1 MRKIICTNQAFD
13 KIYLKMGFVATI
25 IHFDE
30 YLSNIGEYYLN
41 NGMEKS
47 PA

>member
-1 MRKIICTNQAFD
+1 
-13 KIYLKMGFVATI
+13 MGFVATI

-47 PA
+47 PAWEAKSHSASQEIPRLL